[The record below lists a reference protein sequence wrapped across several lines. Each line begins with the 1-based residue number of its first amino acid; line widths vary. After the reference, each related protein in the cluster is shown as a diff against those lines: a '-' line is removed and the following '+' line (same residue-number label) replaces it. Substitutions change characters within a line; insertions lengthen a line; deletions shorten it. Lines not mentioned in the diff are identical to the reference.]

1 MAFAGEEIYNSE
13 GWVASLPFACLR
25 FSAFPATRKFALRTK
40 NTDELKRAKLRVFL
54 PKGEFRVAPE
64 TGTPPSIAS
73 NRDFGL
79 GGVSVSSVSKHK
91 KLGPPEFQNLISRFT
106 DSGEFGKLSV
116 VKFRL
121 NTSASLRRGIPVALG
136 GASLVAVAAETPEA
150 IVHGSNLQ
158 TLWPPLNKN
167 TNP

>member
-1 MAFAGEEIYNSE
+1 MPYGVI
-13 GWVASLPFACLR
+13 L
-25 FSAFPATRKFALRTK
+25 TRKARKLGRSRIALRTK

-91 KLGPPEFQNLISRFT
+91 KLGPPEFQNLISCFT
-106 DSGEFGKLSV
+106 DSDGVSRV
-116 VKFRL
+116 
-121 NTSASLRRGIPVALG
+121 TLG
-136 GASLVAVAAETPEA
+136 RPTRTCRACDAIWRKGAQADTCADGVW
-150 IVHGSNLQ
+150 G
-158 TLWPPLNKN
+158 
-167 TNP
+167 